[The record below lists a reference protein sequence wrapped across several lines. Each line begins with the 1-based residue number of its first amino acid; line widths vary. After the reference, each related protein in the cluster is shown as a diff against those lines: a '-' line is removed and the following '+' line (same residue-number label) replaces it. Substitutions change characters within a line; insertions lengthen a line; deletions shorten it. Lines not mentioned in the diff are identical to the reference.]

1 MLKTALSVWIKHAI
15 WRSRKPKVTSDLTT
29 IWTKIPY
36 NGVPIPHPCLL
47 SPKRDISS
55 FWRLLLSWHCHRL
68 AQPERMPIR
77 NTDVHNLWGMDPG
90 VCCSYWWQVPFISLC
105 WCVCISA
112 QSTQICTS
120 PRRWWSSSAQARQ
133 SNMPIAHNSV
143 ISRYS
148 RAKVLGTRRWD

>member
-1 MLKTALSVWIKHAI
+1 MTFKNLYILAKQIKVNISYHYLVNYLYASLLPTLLARNHQTTCYSETINASVLKTALSVWIKHAI

-77 NTDVHNLWGMDPG
+77 NTDVHNL
-90 VCCSYWWQVPFISLC
+90 
-105 WCVCISA
+105 
-112 QSTQICTS
+112 
-120 PRRWWSSSAQARQ
+120 
-133 SNMPIAHNSV
+133 
-143 ISRYS
+143 
-148 RAKVLGTRRWD
+148 